1 MIIRNKMLNIFILI
15 FFLITTGFIIFLNF
29 TLQGKYLL
37 SILQKN
43 NDYYFINLNRL
54 AKNSKEAEIDLCILL
69 LNNNLLI
76 SAKNQIDNLEK
87 IQMNKREK
95 SIFFTLKS
103 ALYLKYQDLNSA
115 KKYAIEALKLNPD
128 ETYMQKNLS
137 YILMLIE
144 KESTKNETNSFFEE
158 ISNFQ
163 YLDLQNLQ
171 KSQNQYIGNQLEKS
185 SGKNNERY
193 W

>member
-1 MIIRNKMLNIFILI
+1 MLNIFILI
-15 FFLITTGFIIFLNF
+15 FFLITTGFLIFLNF

-103 ALYLKYQDLNSA
+103 ALYLKSQDLNSA

-137 YILMLIE
+137 YILMLVE

>member
-1 MIIRNKMLNIFILI
+1 MKIRNKMLNMFILI
-15 FFLITTGFIIFLNF
+15 FFLITTGFLIFLNF
-29 TLQGKYLL
+29 TLQGKCLL
-37 SILQKN
+37 SIIQKN
-43 NDYYFINLNRL
+43 NDYYFININKL
-54 AKNSKEAEIDLCILL
+54 AKNSKEAEIDLCIFL

-76 SAKNQIDNLEK
+76 SAKNQIDSLEK
-87 IQMNKREK
+87 LEMNKLEK

-103 ALYLKYQDLNSA
+103 VLYLKFQDLNSA
-115 KKYAIEALKLNPD
+115 KKFAIEALKLNPD

-144 KESTKNETNSFFEE
+144 SESTKKETNSFFEE
-158 ISNFQ
+158 TSNFQ
-163 YLDLQNLQ
+163 YLDIQNLQ